1 MRQFFRWQKKRW
13 REKAEGALGVFL
25 PGANFMDIE
34 VDRPRSW
41 IDSCLQLTDLKN
53 GLISLGLIFLSFKG
67 GIFIAFMSQDYS
79 KDDMR

>member
-1 MRQFFRWQKKRW
+1 
-13 REKAEGALGVFL
+13 
-25 PGANFMDIE
+25 MDIE

-67 GIFIAFMSQDYS
+67 GIFIVFMSQDYS

>member
-1 MRQFFRWQKKRW
+1 
-13 REKAEGALGVFL
+13 
-25 PGANFMDIE
+25 MDIE
-34 VDRPRSW
+34 VDIPRSGT
-41 IDSCLQLTDLKN
+41 DSCLQLTDLKN